1 MRHLQLAELRGAWLS
16 WLGVSLAFVVSN
28 FALVLSALALV
39 SGQRALRAGAIDP
52 LDAGAYVFLPTMN
65 LIFSG
70 LMGAV
75 VIGTATAMVLNAR
88 RGALARL
95 ALSGATPR
103 QIAVTVVV
111 QLSVVSLACSVVGS
125 VLALLALKPALSFLA
140 DERLEAGTPMLGLI
154 PIYSP
159 WPILAASLLAIG
171 VALVG
176 GLRQIRAGSRIAPV
190 EALREHARDGRE
202 IRMTL
207 WRWIGLGL
215 AVLAVVVG
223 YAALA
228 VLTMEPNQEVLN
240 NLMMLSISMLVIASA
255 PLALLA
261 PIIVGPLTR
270 AWSSL
275 IPARSASW
283 ELARRTVSA
292 RATRLTRS
300 VVPVMM
306 TIGLLLGILT
316 QFGVIQGTVIANGLD
331 VDLSAS
337 GAATLL
343 LFLGLPLAIALA
355 GGVGSLIMMSRQRDA
370 ELALLGI
377 VGATPRQRII
387 MPALEALI
395 ITVTALLMSLVMVA
409 VAVGILVIG
418 MPLAGY
424 RFGVIVPWGMSSAV
438 LSVALIITMA
448 ATVLPTL
455 RAWQRAEP
463 GVIARFVAE

>member
-1 MRHLQLAELRGAWLS
+1 MRHVQLAELRGSWSS

-39 SGQRALRAGAIDP
+39 SGQRALSAGAIDP
-52 LDAGAYVFLPTMN
+52 LDAGAYVFLPTLN
-65 LIFSG
+65 LVFSA

-111 QLSVVSLACSVVGS
+111 QLSVVSLACSVAGS
-125 VLALLALKPALSFLA
+125 GLALLALKPTLSFLA
-140 DERLEAGTPMLGLI
+140 DERMEAGTPMLGLV

-159 WPILAASLLAIG
+159 WPILAAALLAIG

-190 EALREHARDGRE
+190 EALREHARDAQE

-207 WRWIGLGL
+207 WRWIGLGI

-228 VLTMEPNQEVLN
+228 VLTADPDQEVLN
-240 NLMMLSISMLVIASA
+240 NLMMLSLAMLVIASM
-255 PLALLA
+255 PLAFLA

-275 IPARSASW
+275 VPARSASW
-283 ELARRTVSA
+283 DLARRTVSA

-316 QFGVIQGTVIANGLD
+316 QFGVIQGTVVANGLD
-331 VDLSAS
+331 VDVSAS

-343 LFLGLPLAIALA
+343 LFLGLPLAISLA

-377 VGATPRQRII
+377 VGATPRQRIT
-387 MPALEALI
+387 MPTLEAVI
-395 ITVTALLMSLVMVA
+395 ITVTALFMAVVMVA
-409 VAVGILVIG
+409 AALGILVVG

-424 RFGVIVPWGMSSAV
+424 AFGLIVPWGMYAAI
-438 LSVALIITMA
+438 LSVALIITVA
-448 ATVLPTL
+448 STVLPTL
-455 RAWQRAEP
+455 RARRRVEP
-463 GVIARFVAE
+463 GVIACLVAD